1 MIETTISTKEN
12 LVQDISNELIF
23 GHTHNGV
30 KCAACPTAKRACD
43 RAWFSAKQIEN
54 WSGMSTKTLW
64 RRLNELEECERI
76 SRLSDLTNVDIP
88 TETNPIA
95 TVQSNE
101 LIFGQKHNDIDCALC
116 PTATRACDRAWVT
129 AKQIENWSKMSKT
142 TLWRWLEKLEK
153 ARRIASFSDM
163 KKTPILDSAGVPHE
177 TTLYNL
183 NVQNHFVEMAR
194 KTRKG

>member
-1 MIETTISTKEN
+1 MTMNSTISEV
-12 LVQDISNELIF
+12 VQDNSN
-23 GHTHNGV
+23 V
-30 KCAACPTAKRACD
+30 AP
-43 RAWFSAKQIEN
+43 
-54 WSGMSTKTLW
+54 
-64 RRLNELEECERI
+64 
-76 SRLSDLTNVDIP
+76 
-88 TETNPIA
+88 ETNPIA
-95 TVQSNE
+95 TIQTDGLV
-101 LIFGQKHNDIDCALC
+101 FGQKHNDIDCALC
-116 PTATRACDRAWVT
+116 PSAKRACDRAWAT
-129 AKQIENWSKMSKT
+129 AKQIENWSKMSTT